1 MRRLI
6 PLAAALLAACR
17 GTAPDSSAPPAEGPI
32 VEVRRSFTCP
42 LPASRGLITIARD
55 GKAERVIFEG
65 LEFELG
71 KTKSTRERMTLPPK
85 DAAELFR
92 LVSGSD
98 WRSMPERPDEFSL
111 QGRPSCADCC
121 SGALYIKTAG
131 GGRSL
136 NYAGDR
142 KPEKLEALLKGIDDI
157 LGRGEWTR
165 VVYPWEQQR

>member
-1 MRRLI
+1 MKPLLL
-6 PLAAALLAACR
+6 LAAALAACR
-17 GTAPDSSAPPAEGPI
+17 GAAPLGPTPPSTGGPI

-42 LPASRGLITIARD
+42 LPPSRGLITIARD
-55 GKAERVIFEG
+55 GKAERVVFEG

-92 LVSGSD
+92 LIAASD
-98 WRSMPERPDEFSL
+98 WRTMPERPDEFAL

-121 SGALYIKTAG
+121 SGALYIKTSEG
-131 GGRSL
+131 GKSL
-136 NYAGDR
+136 NYSGDR
-142 KPEKLEALLKGIDDI
+142 RPEKLAALLDGIDGI
-157 LGRGEWTR
+157 LGRGAWER